1 MNEEALKAKL
11 EKTLSDTSTIIGTQ
25 FDREVVN
32 SPNVVI
38 MNDPRYKNAFLIN
51 DSLYLSFEPVQID
64 LKNSKRKTSKD
75 YTYSISLDTS
85 HIKMVFNRHNKPYSG
100 QNRLI
105 T

>member
-11 EKTLSDTSTIIGTQ
+11 EKTLSDTSAIIGTQ

-51 DSLYLSFEPVQID
+51 DSLYLSFE
-64 LKNSKRKTSKD
+64 RKHPTNHLLSSGRSKD
-75 YTYSISLDTS
+75 GI
-85 HIKMVFNRHNKPYSG
+85 INF
-100 QNRLI
+100 
-105 T
+105 